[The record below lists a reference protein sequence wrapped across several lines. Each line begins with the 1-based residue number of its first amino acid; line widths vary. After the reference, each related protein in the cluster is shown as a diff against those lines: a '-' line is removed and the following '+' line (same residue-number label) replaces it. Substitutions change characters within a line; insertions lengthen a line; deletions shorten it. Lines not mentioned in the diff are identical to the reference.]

1 MIKPINQLFIDPFF
15 CVSIY
20 FPFPGF
26 DPFQINSKC
35 LRHLLHNSS
44 VGLALPLSIKLISC
58 LVYPISEPNLSMLSP
73 FFFPYLLDPISYVLF
88 IHRMYFSHFTLSCK
102 QPLFIYRKNKAYTFS
117 SFLRNITPI
126 CLDKRNQPR
135 SLVNT
140 KCKLGLRQTNMLSYL
155 FHSVIY

>member
-1 MIKPINQLFIDPFF
+1 MMIKPINQLFIDPFF

-58 LVYPISEPNLSMLSP
+58 LVYPISEPNLSMLRPFSFLICWILFLMFSLSTGCISVISP
-73 FFFPYLLDPISYVLF
+73 CPVNN
-88 IHRMYFSHFTLSCK
+88 H
-102 QPLFIYRKNKAYTFS
+102 S
-117 SFLRNITPI
+117 SFTEKTKHILLAVSSETLHLFVSIREINPEVLLI
-126 CLDKRNQPR
+126 R
-135 SLVNT
+135 SANWA
-140 KCKLGLRQTNMLSYL
+140 
-155 FHSVIY
+155 